1 MDKTITLKHTGFR
14 VTGRARVLLWNGN
27 VAEVEMDEFH
37 VDSLDDVP
45 KNVND
50 GRFGCQRIL
59 AAKCVVF
66 DDYEGIYC
74 FRETREYESDELSD
88 AKKGV

>member
-1 MDKTITLKHTGFR
+1 MAKTITLKHTGFY
-14 VTGRARVLLWNGN
+14 VEGTARILDWGGDVG
-27 VAEVEMDEFH
+27 EIEMDAFH
-37 VDSLDDVP
+37 VDSLDDIQ

-59 AAKCVVF
+59 GADCTVYE
-66 DDYEGIYC
+66 DYEGMHR
-74 FRETREYESDELSD
+74 FFGVTDYEGSELAD

>member
-1 MDKTITLKHTGFR
+1 MARTITLKHTGFY
-14 VTGRARVLLWNGN
+14 VEGTARILCWDDDVGD
-27 VAEVEMDEFH
+27 VEMDAFH
-37 VDSLDDVP
+37 VDSLDDIP